1 MSNTLKI
8 GSKYSLYTNYSTIVG
23 KKVEVVGII
32 TFNECEK
39 YAYDIQALAINER
52 IIALKDDNLEKEI
65 GTDNIYLLR
74 ETVANVDGT
83 YNEYI
88 VWDSIINY
96 NKTTVLNEEYTT
108 QFKISIPDTKSYS
121 IDQILS
127 GIQNYIESTYNGVK
141 TEFNVISASSEALTS
156 KSENELTTTLTQEI
170 LSKAESIINS
180 INGFET
186 KLIPAVERINNLD
199 ISGKMDNIASDL
211 QNISSEI
218 SLVKRGL

>member
-52 IIALKDDNLEKEI
+52 VIALKDDNLEKEI

-83 YNEYI
+83 YNEYL
-88 VWDSIINY
+88 VWDGIINY
-96 NKTTVLNEEYTT
+96 NKTTVLNEEYTM

-127 GIQNYIESTYNGVK
+127 GIQNYIESTYSGVE
-141 TEFNVISASSEALTS
+141 TEFEILSTSNSSS
-156 KSENELTTTLTQEI
+156 SSSDNMTTTLTQEI

-180 INGFET
+180 LNGFET

-199 ISGKMDNIASDL
+199 ISGKMDDIASDL

>member
-32 TFNECEK
+32 TYNECEK

-52 IIALKDDNLEKEI
+52 VIALKDDNLEKEI

-74 ETVANVDGT
+74 ETVANTDGT
-83 YNEYI
+83 YNEYL

-96 NKTTVLNEEYTT
+96 NKTTVLNEEYTM

-127 GIQNYIESTYNGVK
+127 GIQNYIESTYSGVE
-141 TEFNVISASSEALTS
+141 TEFEILSTSSS
-156 KSENELTTTLTQEI
+156 SSSSSDNMTTTLTQEI

-180 INGFET
+180 LNGFET

-199 ISGKMDNIASDL
+199 ISGKMDDIANDL

>member
-52 IIALKDDNLEKEI
+52 VIALKDDNLEKEI

-74 ETVANVDGT
+74 ETVTNTDGT
-83 YNEYI
+83 YNEYL

-96 NKTTVLNEEYTT
+96 NKTTVLNEEYTM

-127 GIQNYIESTYNGVK
+127 GIQNYIESTYSGVE
-141 TEFNVISASSEALTS
+141 TEFEILSTSSS
-156 KSENELTTTLTQEI
+156 SSSSSDNMTTTLTQEI
-170 LSKAESIINS
+170 LSKS
-180 INGFET
+180 
-186 KLIPAVERINNLD
+186 
-199 ISGKMDNIASDL
+199 
-211 QNISSEI
+211 
-218 SLVKRGL
+218 

>member
-52 IIALKDDNLEKEI
+52 VIALKDDNLEKEI

-74 ETVANVDGT
+74 ETVANTDGT
-83 YNEYI
+83 YNEYL

-96 NKTTVLNEEYTT
+96 NKTTVLNEEYTM

-127 GIQNYIESTYNGVK
+127 GIQNYIESTYSGVK
-141 TEFNVISASSEALTS
+141 TEFEILSTSSSSSSS
-156 KSENELTTTLTQEI
+156 KENNMTTTLTQEI

-180 INGFET
+180 LNGFET
-186 KLIPAVERINNLD
+186 RLIPAVERINNLD
-199 ISGKMDNIASDL
+199 ISGKMDDIANDL

>member
-52 IIALKDDNLEKEI
+52 VIALKDDNLEKEI

-74 ETVANVDGT
+74 ETVANTDGT
-83 YNEYI
+83 YNEYL

-96 NKTTVLNEEYTT
+96 NKTTVLNEEYTM

-127 GIQNYIESTYNGVK
+127 GIQNYIESTYSGVE
-141 TEFNVISASSEALTS
+141 TEFEILSTSSS
-156 KSENELTTTLTQEI
+156 SSSRSDNMTTTLTQEI

-180 INGFET
+180 LNGFET

-199 ISGKMDNIASDL
+199 ISGKMDDIASDL

>member
-32 TFNECEK
+32 TYNECEK

-52 IIALKDDNLEKEI
+52 VIVLKDDDLGKEI

-74 ETVANVDGT
+74 ETVANVDGS

-96 NKTTVLNEEYTT
+96 NKTTVLNEEYTM
-108 QFKISIPDTKSYS
+108 QVKISIPDTKNYS
-121 IDQILS
+121 IDQIVS
-127 GIQNYIESTYNGVK
+127 GIQNYIENTYNGVE
-141 TEFNVISASSEALTS
+141 TEFEAISSGSSPS
-156 KSENELTTTLTQEI
+156 SDNNMTTTLTQEI

-180 INGFET
+180 LNGFET
-186 KLIPAVERINNLD
+186 KLIPAVERIDNLD
-199 ISGKMDNIASDL
+199 ISGKIDDIASDL

-218 SLVKRGL
+218 SLAKRGL

>member
-52 IIALKDDNLEKEI
+52 VIALKDDNLEKEI

-83 YNEYI
+83 YNEYL

-96 NKTTVLNEEYTT
+96 NKTTVLNEEYTM

-127 GIQNYIESTYNGVK
+127 GIQNYIESTYSGVE
-141 TEFNVISASSEALTS
+141 TEFEILSTSSSSSSSTDS
-156 KSENELTTTLTQEI
+156 MTTTLTQEI

-180 INGFET
+180 LNGFET

-199 ISGKMDNIASDL
+199 ISGKMDDIANDL

>member
-1 MSNTLKI
+1 M
-8 GSKYSLYTNYSTIVG
+8 
-23 KKVEVVGII
+23 
-32 TFNECEK
+32 
-39 YAYDIQALAINER
+39 
-52 IIALKDDNLEKEI
+52 KDDNLEKEI

-83 YNEYI
+83 YNEYL

-96 NKTTVLNEEYTT
+96 NKTTVLNEEYTM

-127 GIQNYIESTYNGVK
+127 GIQNYIESTYSGVE
-141 TEFNVISASSEALTS
+141 TEFEILSTSNSSS
-156 KSENELTTTLTQEI
+156 SNKDNMTTTLTQEI
-170 LSKAESIINS
+170 LSKAEAIINS
-180 INGFET
+180 LNGFET

-199 ISGKMDNIASDL
+199 ISGKMDDIANNL

>member
-52 IIALKDDNLEKEI
+52 VIALKDDNLEKEI

-83 YNEYI
+83 YNEYL

-96 NKTTVLNEEYTT
+96 NKTTVLNEEYTM

-127 GIQNYIESTYNGVK
+127 GMQNYIESTYGGVT
-141 TEFNVISASSEALTS
+141 TEFEILSSSNSSSS
-156 KSENELTTTLTQEI
+156 KNTMTTTLTQEI

-199 ISGKMDNIASDL
+199 ISGKMNDIASDL

>member
-52 IIALKDDNLEKEI
+52 VIALKDDNLEKEI

-74 ETVANVDGT
+74 ETVTNVDGT
-83 YNEYI
+83 YNEYL

-96 NKTTVLNEEYTT
+96 NKTTVLNEEYTM

-127 GIQNYIESTYNGVK
+127 GMQNYIESTYGGVT
-141 TEFNVISASSEALTS
+141 TEFEILSSSNSSSS
-156 KSENELTTTLTQEI
+156 KNTMTTTLTQEI

-199 ISGKMDNIASDL
+199 ISGKMNDIASDL

>member
-32 TFNECEK
+32 TYNECEK

-52 IIALKDDNLEKEI
+52 VIALKDDNLEKEI

-83 YNEYI
+83 YNEYL
-88 VWDSIINY
+88 VWDGIINY
-96 NKTTVLNEEYTT
+96 NKTTVLNEEYTM

-127 GIQNYIESTYNGVK
+127 GIQNYIESTYSGVE
-141 TEFNVISASSEALTS
+141 TEFEILSTSNSSS
-156 KSENELTTTLTQEI
+156 SSSDNMTTTLTQEI

-180 INGFET
+180 LNGFET

-199 ISGKMDNIASDL
+199 ISGKMDDIANDL

>member
-52 IIALKDDNLEKEI
+52 VIALKDDNLEKEI

-83 YNEYI
+83 YNEYL

-96 NKTTVLNEEYTT
+96 NKTTVLNEEYTM

-127 GIQNYIESTYNGVK
+127 GIQNYIESTYSGVE
-141 TEFNVISASSEALTS
+141 TEFEILSTSNSSS
-156 KSENELTTTLTQEI
+156 SNKDNMTTTLTQEI
-170 LSKAESIINS
+170 LSKAEAIINS
-180 INGFET
+180 LNGFET

-199 ISGKMDNIASDL
+199 ISGKMDDIANNL

>member
-52 IIALKDDNLEKEI
+52 VISLKDDNLEKEI
-65 GTDNIYLLR
+65 GNDNIYLLR
-74 ETVANVDGT
+74 ETVANVDGS

-88 VWDSIINY
+88 VWDGIINY
-96 NKTTVLNEEYTT
+96 NKTTVLNEEYTM
-108 QFKISIPDTKSYS
+108 QVKISIPDTKNYS
-121 IDQILS
+121 IDQITS
-127 GIQNYIESTYNGVK
+127 GIQNYIESNYSGVE
-141 TEFNVISASSEALTS
+141 TEFESISSNSSTS
-156 KSENELTTTLTQEI
+156 SSSNGMTTTLTQDI

-180 INGFET
+180 LNGFET
-186 KLIPAVERINNLD
+186 KLIPSVERINNLD
-199 ISGKMDNIASDL
+199 ISGKIDNIASDL

>member
-52 IIALKDDNLEKEI
+52 VISLKDDNLEKEI
-65 GTDNIYLLR
+65 DTDNIYLLR
-74 ETVANVDGT
+74 ETVANVDGS

-88 VWDSIINY
+88 VWDGIINY
-96 NKTTVLNEEYTT
+96 NKTTVLNEEYTM
-108 QFKISIPDTKSYS
+108 QVKISIPDTKNYS
-121 IDQILS
+121 IDQIIS
-127 GIQNYIESTYNGVK
+127 GIQNYIESTYSGVE
-141 TEFNVISASSEALTS
+141 TEFESISSGSSS
-156 KSENELTTTLTQEI
+156 SSSNNGMTTTLTQDI

-199 ISGKMDNIASDL
+199 ISGKIDDIASDL

>member
-32 TFNECEK
+32 TYNECEK

-52 IIALKDDNLEKEI
+52 VIALKDDNLEKEI

-74 ETVANVDGT
+74 ETVANTDGT
-83 YNEYI
+83 YNEYL

-96 NKTTVLNEEYTT
+96 NKTTVLNEEYTM

-127 GIQNYIESTYNGVK
+127 GIQNYIESTYSGVE
-141 TEFNVISASSEALTS
+141 TEFDILSTSSS
-156 KSENELTTTLTQEI
+156 SSSNSDNMTTTLTQEI

-180 INGFET
+180 LNGFET

-199 ISGKMDNIASDL
+199 ISGKMDDIANDL

>member
-52 IIALKDDNLEKEI
+52 VIALKDDNLEKEI

-74 ETVANVDGT
+74 ETVANTDGT
-83 YNEYI
+83 YNEYL

-96 NKTTVLNEEYTT
+96 NKTTVLNEEYTM

-127 GIQNYIESTYNGVK
+127 GIQNYIESTYSGVE
-141 TEFNVISASSEALTS
+141 TEFEILSTSSS
-156 KSENELTTTLTQEI
+156 SSSSSDNMTTTLTQEI

-180 INGFET
+180 LNGFET

-199 ISGKMDNIASDL
+199 ISGKMDDIANNL

>member
-52 IIALKDDNLEKEI
+52 VIALKDDNLEKEI

-83 YNEYI
+83 YNEYL

-96 NKTTVLNEEYTT
+96 NKTTVLNEEYTM
-108 QFKISIPDTKSYS
+108 QFKISIPDTKNHS

-127 GIQNYIESTYNGVK
+127 GIQNYIESTYSGVE
-141 TEFNVISASSEALTS
+141 TEFEILSTSNSSS
-156 KSENELTTTLTQEI
+156 SSSDNMTTTLTQEI

-180 INGFET
+180 LNGFET

-199 ISGKMDNIASDL
+199 ISGKMDDIANDL